1 MTSSGQTTTATAG
14 QSGSATAT
22 Q

>member
-1 MTSSGQTTTATAG
+1 MTTSGQTTTATAG